1 MIEAEARIAT
11 IESSRYLTRLAEAW
25 VHTYPVRYDAL
36 TAEIQLPGGD
46 LILTADG
53 DSILTAD
60 GDSLSLRLVG
70 KDRERFDATKQ
81 SVATLVDRVAEHD
94 TGVRCV
100 WNDIS

>member
-25 VHTYPVRYDAL
+25 VHTYPVRYDTL
-36 TAEIQLPGGD
+36 TAEIQLPGGE
-46 LILTADG
+46 LV
-53 DSILTAD
+53 LTAD

>member
-36 TAEIQLPGGD
+36 TAEIQLPGGE
-46 LILTADG
+46 L
-53 DSILTAD
+53 ILTAD

-81 SVATLVDRVAEHD
+81 SDATLVDRVAEHD

>member
-11 IESSRYLTRLAEAW
+11 IESSRYLTKLAEAW
-25 VHTYPVRYDAL
+25 VHTYPVRYDTL
-36 TAEIQLPGGD
+36 TAEIQLPGGE
-46 LILTADG
+46 L
-53 DSILTAD
+53 ILTAD

-70 KDRERFDATKQ
+70 KDRERFDATKE

>member
-53 DSILTAD
+53 DS
-60 GDSLSLRLVG
+60 LSLRLVG
-70 KDRERFDATKQ
+70 KDRERFDATKE

>member
-36 TAEIQLPGGD
+36 TAEIQLPGGE
-46 LILTADG
+46 L
-53 DSILTAD
+53 ILTAD

-100 WNDIS
+100 WHEVS

>member
-36 TAEIQLPGGD
+36 TAEIQLPGGE
-46 LILTADG
+46 L
-53 DSILTAD
+53 ILTAD

-70 KDRERFDATKQ
+70 KDRERFDATKE

-100 WNDIS
+100 WNGIS

>member
-36 TAEIQLPGGD
+36 TAEIQLPGGE
-46 LILTADG
+46 L
-53 DSILTAD
+53 ILTAD

-70 KDRERFDATKQ
+70 KDR
-81 SVATLVDRVAEHD
+81 
-94 TGVRCV
+94 
-100 WNDIS
+100 

>member
-36 TAEIQLPGGD
+36 TAEIQLPGGE
-46 LILTADG
+46 L
-53 DSILTAD
+53 ILTAD

-70 KDRERFDATKQ
+70 KDRERFDATKE
-81 SVATLVDRVAEHD
+81 SVATLVDRVAEHE

>member
-11 IESSRYLTRLAEAW
+11 IESSRYLTELAEAW

-46 LILTADG
+46 LV
-53 DSILTAD
+53 LTAD

-70 KDRERFDATKQ
+70 TDRERFNATKET
-81 SVATLVDRVAEHD
+81 VARHVDRAAQHD

-100 WNDIS
+100 WNEI

>member
-11 IESSRYLTRLAEAW
+11 IESSKYLTRLAEAW

-36 TAEIQLPGGD
+36 TAEIQLPGGE
-46 LILTADG
+46 LV
-53 DSILTAD
+53 LTAD

-70 KDRERFDATKQ
+70 TDRERFDATKE
-81 SVATLVDRVAEHD
+81 SVATLVDRVAEHE

>member
-25 VHTYPVRYDAL
+25 VHTYQVRYDAL
-36 TAEIQLPGGD
+36 TAEIQLPGGE
-46 LILTADG
+46 L
-53 DSILTAD
+53 ILTAD

>member
-11 IESSRYLTRLAEAW
+11 IESSRYLTKLAEAW
-25 VHTYPVRYDAL
+25 VHTYPVRYDTL
-36 TAEIQLPGGD
+36 TAEIQLPGGE
-46 LILTADG
+46 L
-53 DSILTAD
+53 ILTAD

-70 KDRERFDATKQ
+70 KDRERFDATKE

-100 WNDIS
+100 WTDIS

>member
-36 TAEIQLPGGD
+36 TAEIQLPGGE
-46 LILTADG
+46 LV
-53 DSILTAD
+53 LTAD

>member
-11 IESSRYLTRLAEAW
+11 IESSRNLTRLAEAW

-36 TAEIQLPGGD
+36 TAEIQLPGGE
-46 LILTADG
+46 L
-53 DSILTAD
+53 ILTAD

>member
-36 TAEIQLPGGD
+36 TAEIQLPGGE
-46 LILTADG
+46 L
-53 DSILTAD
+53 ILTAD

-94 TGVRCV
+94 TAVRCV

>member
-36 TAEIQLPGGD
+36 TAEIQLPVGE
-46 LILTADG
+46 L
-53 DSILTAD
+53 ILTAD